1 MACKSGA
8 TCPFSPRN
16 RLGTWTH
23 ARIKKVLH
31 AQIIPYLCSTLCLHI
46 VLRDNER
53 GLVWHASHIVRGQD
67 LGTKGLEGLAE
78 ACGSTMKSR
87 SAWTLHKTELASV
100 REQCRWLLWQRFR
113 LGVPCH
119 SVEHDGCT
127 LSLRFLLSAQ
137 PSPAVSYRH
146 RLQVQSPSFNTRR
159 QRSMISSQSSTTFRW
174 LLSQDKQPPPR
185 PQGVYAH
192 RNGHHIFKNI

>member
-1 MACKSGA
+1 MVLASFSSFFP
-8 TCPFSPRN
+8 PFTPVF
-16 RLGTWTH
+16 LDPEP
-23 ARIKKVLH
+23 A
-31 AQIIPYLCSTLCLHI
+31 P
-46 VLRDNER
+46 
-53 GLVWHASHIVRGQD
+53 
-67 LGTKGLEGLAE
+67 KGLEGLAE

-159 QRSMISSQSSTTFRW
+159 QLYDIFTIFHH
-174 LLSQDKQPPPR
+174 LSLVALARQAAAAPPAR
-185 PQGVYAH
+185 RVWVRTH

>member
-1 MACKSGA
+1 MVLASFSSFFP
-8 TCPFSPRN
+8 PFTPVF
-16 RLGTWTH
+16 LDPEP
-23 ARIKKVLH
+23 A
-31 AQIIPYLCSTLCLHI
+31 P
-46 VLRDNER
+46 
-53 GLVWHASHIVRGQD
+53 
-67 LGTKGLEGLAE
+67 KGLEGLAE

-185 PQGVYAH
+185 PQGVYGS
-192 RNGHHIFKNI
+192 GHTGTVIIYLKTFEK